1 MLKCQIQLL
10 QPAVCLGDWR
20 LGIKNRFVDVIVCPV
35 IHNQYTTYPPPCDCI
50 PYWAASGVMCTVAVH
65 CLVWDKWLLSWVTHA
80 LIHMSLELRKS
91 IATTCWMFFTNI
103 IHLAIL
109 HPSFTP
115 APASWSHYQRHVKG
129 GVAGTG
135 SSYFV
140 TLVPE
145 TQRLRS

>member
-10 QPAVCLGDWR
+10 HPAVCLGDWS
-20 LGIKNRFVDVIVCPV
+20 LGVRNRFVDVIVCPV

-50 PYWAASGVMCTVAVH
+50 PLLGRVRSDVYRCSTLPCLGQMVIIVSNTCT
-65 CLVWDKWLLSWVTHA
+65 L
-80 LIHMSLELRKS
+80 HMSLELRKS

-103 IHLAIL
+103 IHRAIL